1 MKANYRHSQL
11 RQSSILA
18 FQGYLAGEAGCEDID
33 PKIDFK
39 GYSPSNENEELAL
52 GCTLKMIHVG
62 ASKMVSNAAILENY
76 FNSVEIQKEQFQHFQ
91 TLKLVSATFYQIFIF
106 HQMIALQKL

>member
-33 PKIDFK
+33 PKIDSK
-39 GYSPSNENEELAL
+39 GYSPSNEIEELAL
-52 GCTLKMIHVG
+52 GYTLKMIYVG
-62 ASKMVSNAAILENY
+62 ANKMVSNVTILENH
-76 FNSVEIQKEQFQHFQ
+76 FDSV
-91 TLKLVSATFYQIFIF
+91 
-106 HQMIALQKL
+106 